1 MLGHIV
7 GIVDEQILLKLAIDI
22 TKFENLVNV
31 YVIIEDNNKKIIG
44 EIIDIKDGIAYINL
58 LGELINDKFV
68 FC

>member
-44 EIIDIKDGIAYINL
+44 EIIDIKDGIAYIN
-58 LGELINDKFV
+58 GKTIV
-68 FC
+68 